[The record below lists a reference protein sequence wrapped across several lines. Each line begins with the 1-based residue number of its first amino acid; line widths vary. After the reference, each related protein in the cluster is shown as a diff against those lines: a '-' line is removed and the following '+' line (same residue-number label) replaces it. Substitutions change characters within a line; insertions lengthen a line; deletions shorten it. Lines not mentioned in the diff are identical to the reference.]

1 MEFFLDR
8 LIFFI
13 IWTSMGVIV
22 GAVSGVTI
30 GQIIKKVKSVTKV
43 FVLIFGGIGLIIGLV
58 SFSAFMD
65 LGNPGPSY
73 VDFAMLDFVI
83 GITLSLIG
91 SIPIYY
97 LWFRKEQ
104 K

>member
-22 GAVSGVTI
+22 GAASGVTV
-30 GQIIKKVKSVTKV
+30 GQIMTKVRSVTKV
-43 FVLIFGGIGLIIGLV
+43 FVLIFGAIGLIIGLV
-58 SFSAFMD
+58 SFYAFMD
-65 LGNPGPSY
+65 LSNSPHGYAN
-73 VDFAMLDFVI
+73 FAILDFVI
-83 GITLSLIG
+83 GITLSLLG

-97 LWFRKEQ
+97 LWFRKE
-104 K
+104 

>member
-1 MEFFLDR
+1 MELFLDR
-8 LIFFI
+8 LIIFI

-30 GQIIKKVKSVTKV
+30 GQIIKKVKSVTRV

-65 LGNPGPSY
+65 LGNSGPSY

-83 GITLSLIG
+83 GIALSLIG

>member
-1 MEFFLDR
+1 MELFLDR
-8 LIFFI
+8 LIIFI

-30 GQIIKKVKSVTKV
+30 GQIIKKVKSATKV

-65 LGNPGPSY
+65 LGNQGPSY

>member
-1 MEFFLDR
+1 
-8 LIFFI
+8 
-13 IWTSMGVIV
+13 MGVIV

-30 GQIIKKVKSVTKV
+30 GQIITKVRPVTKV

-65 LGNPGPSY
+65 LGNQGPSY

>member
-1 MEFFLDR
+1 MELFLDR
-8 LIFFI
+8 LIVFI

-30 GQIIKKVKSVTKV
+30 GQIIKKVKSVTRV

-65 LGNPGPSY
+65 LGNSGPSY
-73 VDFAMLDFVI
+73 VDFPMLDFVI

-97 LWFRKEQ
+97 LWFRKVQ

>member
-1 MEFFLDR
+1 MELFLDR
-8 LIFFI
+8 LIIFI

-30 GQIIKKVKSVTKV
+30 GQIIKKVKSATKV

-73 VDFAMLDFVI
+73 VDFAMLDFVM
-83 GITLSLIG
+83 GISLSLIG
-91 SIPIYY
+91 SLSLIHI
-97 LWFRKEQ
+97 
-104 K
+104 